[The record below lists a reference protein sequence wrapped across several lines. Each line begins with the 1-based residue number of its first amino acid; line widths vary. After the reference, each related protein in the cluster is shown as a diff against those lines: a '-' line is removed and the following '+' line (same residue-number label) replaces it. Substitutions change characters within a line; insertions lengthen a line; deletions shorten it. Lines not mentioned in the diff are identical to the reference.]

1 MQSAP
6 DTFNFLGFT
15 HVCGK
20 SRSGRYLLLR
30 LTVKDRMRA
39 KLKSIREDLLRRRH
53 LPVAVQ
59 GEWLRAVVRGYF
71 AYHAVPT
78 NMQRLRSFRFEVTR
92 SWLHALRRRSQRSR
106 TTWERMRRLA
116 ERWIPS
122 PRVLH
127 PYPWDRF
134 DARTRGRSRVR

>member
-1 MQSAP
+1 VQSAP

-59 GEWLRAVVRGYF
+59 GEWRGAARAFERRG
-71 AYHAVPT
+71 VPT
-78 NMQRLRSFRFEVTR
+78 AIFKSVRKRNRAGGATLRSGTVSLTI
-92 SWLHALRRRSQRSR
+92 A
-106 TTWERMRRLA
+106 
-116 ERWIPS
+116 
-122 PRVLH
+122 V
-127 PYPWDRF
+127 
-134 DARTRGRSRVR
+134 